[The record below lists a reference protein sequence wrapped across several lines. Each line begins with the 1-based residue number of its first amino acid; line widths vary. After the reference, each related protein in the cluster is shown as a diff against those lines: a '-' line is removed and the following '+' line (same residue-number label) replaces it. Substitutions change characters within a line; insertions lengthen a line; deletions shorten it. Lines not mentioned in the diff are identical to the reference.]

1 MLYHPAVRAHCAQYA
16 VVPAGHTAPIA
27 DGIEPPV
34 AAVLASAIS
43 AMSMRTAA
51 GLSAGE
57 TVLVQGATGVAGR
70 LAVKIARLLGAG
82 RIVATGRDDDA
93 LRQLAAIGAD
103 AVINTSADDADLVQ
117 AFRDHAGDGY
127 DVVIDYLW
135 GRPTELLTRAL
146 IPDSFAMPKATR
158 LVQIGESAGPAIQLT
173 ADALRTS
180 GLEIYGAARNMAT
193 GIAAA
198 YQQVVDWVNMATGT
212 RRLPAGRRRA
222 RRRTHH
228 RRHHDAPQP
237 DRAGVDPHRPP
248 RHPPRHH
255 PRLIGD
261 PMNKLV
267 SPLHDAT
274 HLVSGVPA
282 HSDAPAVQRPH
293 RTRVSPRLHKTGVRT
308 GTAPIGTT
316 KPRRA
321 SSSPGRTGSPD
332 SSDTKNHR

>member
-1 MLYHPAVRAHCAQYA
+1 MKAAVVDRAGGVPRYQDFPDPTVEEGQVLVTVEAVAVENVDRAIVAGTHYTAAAFQAALPAIPCFDGIGRLPDGTLVGFGGITPPYGTLAQYA

-27 DGIEPPV
+27 DGIEPPI

-70 LAVKIARLLGAG
+70 LAVKIARLLGAR

-93 LRQLAAIGAD
+93 LRQLAALGAD
-103 AVINTSADDADLVQ
+103 TVINTTADDADLVQ

-198 YQQVVDWVNMATGT
+198 YQQVVDWVRGGELTIDVTTMPLSQIEKAWTRTDLRGT
-212 RRLPAGRRRA
+212 RLVII
-222 RRRTHH
+222 
-228 RRHHDAPQP
+228 P
-237 DRAGVDPHRPP
+237 D
-248 RHPPRHH
+248 
-255 PRLIGD
+255 
-261 PMNKLV
+261 
-267 SPLHDAT
+267 
-274 HLVSGVPA
+274 
-282 HSDAPAVQRPH
+282 
-293 RTRVSPRLHKTGVRT
+293 
-308 GTAPIGTT
+308 
-316 KPRRA
+316 
-321 SSSPGRTGSPD
+321 
-332 SSDTKNHR
+332 